1 MRAPVSS
8 SPSSFTR
15 SSEEM
20 AFSRAT
26 PPPGTMPSST
36 AARVALRASSTRC
49 FFSFSSTSVA
59 APTLMTAT
67 LPASLPRRSWAFS
80 RSQSLLASSRMA
92 RTCPTRASMSRFL
105 PLPSMMVVSSLV
117 ETTRRAR
124 PRSATVTLS
133 SVRPISSEI
142 TCAPVSVAMSPRLSF
157 WRSPKPGAFTAST
170 FIVPR
175 SLFTASV
182 ASASPSTS
190 AAMMS
195 RFFDCETIFSSSGSS
210 SCTDD
215 SFLSVMSSSGS
226 SISAS
231 MRSGLVTK

>member
-1 MRAPVSS
+1 
-8 SPSSFTR
+8 
-15 SSEEM
+15 M

-26 PPPGTMPSST
+26 PPPGTIPSST
-36 AARVALRASSTRC
+36 AARVALSASSTRC

-59 APTLMTAT
+59 APTRMTAT
-67 LPASLPRRSWAFS
+67 LPASLPSRSWAFS
-80 RSQSLLASSRMA
+80 RSQSLFASPRIA
-92 RTCPTRASMSRFL
+92 RTWPTRASMSFFL
-105 PLPSMMVVSSLV
+105 PRPSMMVVSSFV
-117 ETTRRAR
+117 ESTRRAL
-124 PRSATVTLS
+124 PRSACVTLS
-133 SVRPISSEI
+133 SVRPISSEM

-195 RFFDCETIFSSSGSS
+195 RFFDWETIFSSSGRS
-210 SCTDD
+210 SCTEE
-215 SFLSVMSSSGS
+215 SFESVMRIRGS

-231 MRSGLVTK
+231 MRSGFVTK